1 MKNNLQIISSLL
13 DLQEGYV
20 KENNTA
26 VNVLRESQNRVLS
39 MAMVHEMLYQ
49 SEDLSNINCTDY
61 INNLTFNLFD
71 AYNVKNNITLLQDN
85 DDIYLN
91 IETSIPVGLIISE
104 LVSNCLKYAFPDDQT
119 GELFISL
126 KDDYEK
132 FKLIISD
139 DGVGLPE
146 NFDFNDPD
154 STLGI
159 RLVKSLVNQLDGTI
173 ELDRKGG
180 TKYIIDF
187 KEQIY
192 KRRL

>member
-1 MKNNLQIISSLL
+1 
-13 DLQEGYV
+13 
-20 KENNTA
+20 
-26 VNVLRESQNRVLS
+26 

>member
-61 INNLTFNLFD
+61 INNLAFNLFD

-104 LVSNCLKYAFPDDQT
+104 LVSNSLKYAFPDDQT